1 MMSTEAIIEKVKSY
15 ILRTVDGTVITED
28 TDLFQTGIIHSL
40 FAVQLVVFIE
50 KAFQLELEEED
61 LTQEHMRTIR
71 NITKLIEEKQE
82 EE

>member
-1 MMSTEAIIEKVKSY
+1 MMSTEAILEKVKGY
-15 ILRTVDGTVITED
+15 ILRTVDGTQITED

-50 KAFQLELEEED
+50 KAFHLELEEED
-61 LTQEHMRTIR
+61 LTQEHMKTIR
-71 NITKLIEEKQE
+71 DIAKLIEEKQE

>member
-1 MMSTEAIIEKVKSY
+1 MSTEAILEKVKGY
-15 ILRTVDGTVITED
+15 ILRTVDGTQITED

-50 KAFQLELEEED
+50 KAFHLELEEED
-61 LTQEHMRTIR
+61 LTQEHMKTIR
-71 NITKLIEEKQE
+71 DIAKLIEEKQE